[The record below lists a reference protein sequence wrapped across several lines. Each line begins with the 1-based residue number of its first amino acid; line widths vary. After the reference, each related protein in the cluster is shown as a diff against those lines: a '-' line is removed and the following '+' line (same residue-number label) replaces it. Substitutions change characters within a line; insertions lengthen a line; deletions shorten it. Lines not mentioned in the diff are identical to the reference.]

1 MPIPATP
8 YIWFNGKLV
17 AWEKA
22 TVHVL
27 AHALH
32 YGSSVFEGVRAYE
45 TPRGVA
51 IFRLRDH
58 TRRLFDSAKVYRIQ
72 IPFSSE
78 QINDACRQVIA
89 VNALSRGAYIRP
101 VAFRGYGEI
110 GVAPKID
117 PPVEVAVA
125 AWEWGKYLGDES
137 AAAGVDVCVS
147 SWQRVAPNTLPAL
160 AKAGGNY
167 LSSQLI
173 SQEAKRLGFAEG
185 IGLAT
190 DGTVSEGAG
199 ENLFVVKDGVLLTP
213 SLAHSVLGGLTRDT
227 VMTLA
232 RQMGLEVRE
241 ISIPREMLYLADEL
255 FFTGTAVEITPI
267 RSVDRI
273 TVGVGHRGPVT
284 EKLQKAFFGLFT
296 GATQDQW
303 GWLDYVDMQPNT
315 RAAAAAH

>member
-8 YIWFNGKLV
+8 FIWFNGKLV
-17 AWEKA
+17 PWEKA

-27 AHALH
+27 SHALH

-58 TRRLFDSAKVYRIQ
+58 TRRLFDSAKIYRIQ
-72 IPFSSE
+72 IPFSAE
-78 QINDACRQVIA
+78 QINDACRQVVA
-89 VNALSRGAYIRP
+89 VNELSHGAYIRP

-117 PPVEVAVA
+117 PPVDVAIA
-125 AWEWGKYLGDES
+125 AWEWGKYLGHES
-137 AAAGVDVCVS
+137 EEAGVDVCVS
-147 SWQRVAPNTLPAL
+147 SWHRVAPNTLPAL

-173 SQEAKRLGFAEG
+173 SLEAKRLGFAEG
-185 IGLAT
+185 IGLAV

-213 SLAHSVLGGLTRDT
+213 SLAHSVLGGITRDT
-227 VMTLA
+227 VMRLA
-232 RQMGLEVRE
+232 RKQGLEVRE
-241 ISIPREMLYLADEL
+241 CSVPRELLYLADEL
-255 FFTGTAVEITPI
+255 FFTGTAAEVTPI

-273 TVGVGHRGPVT
+273 QVGAGHRGPVA
-284 EKLQKAFFGLFT
+284 EKLQKEFFAIVNGTRPDRF
-296 GATQDQW
+296 
-303 GWLDYVDMQPNT
+303 GWLSPVYVNQPVGV
-315 RAAAAAH
+315 AK

>member
-8 YIWFNGKLV
+8 FIWFNGKLV

-45 TPRGVA
+45 TPKGVA

-58 TRRLFDSAKVYRIQ
+58 TRRLFDSAKIHRIQ
-72 IPFSSE
+72 IPFTAE
-78 QINDACRQVIA
+78 QLNAAAREVVA
-89 VNALSRGAYIRP
+89 VNGLLHGAYIRP
-101 VAFRGYGEI
+101 IAFRGYGEI

-117 PPVEVAVA
+117 PPVDVAIA
-125 AWEWGKYLGDES
+125 AWEWGKYLGHES
-137 AAAGVDVCVS
+137 EASGVDVCVS

-185 IGLAT
+185 IGLSP
-190 DGTVSEGAG
+190 DGAVSEGAG
-199 ENLFVVKDGVLLTP
+199 ENLFLVKDGVLLTP
-213 SLAHSVLGGLTRDT
+213 GLTHSVLGGITRDT
-227 VMTLA
+227 VMKLA
-232 RQMGLEVRE
+232 RTLGLEVRE
-241 ISIPREMLYLADEL
+241 TSIPRELLYLADEL
-255 FFTGTAVEITPI
+255 FFTGTAAEVTPI
-267 RSVDRI
+267 RSVDRLV
-273 TVGVGHRGPVT
+273 VGSGRRGPIT
-284 EKLQKAFFGLFT
+284 EQLQQAFFGLFSLT
-296 GATQDQW
+296 TPDQW
-303 GWLDYVDMQPNT
+303 GWLDFLDIKEPA
-315 RAAAAAH
+315 RAAAAL

>member
-58 TRRLFDSAKVYRIQ
+58 TRRLYDSAKVYRIQ
-72 IPFSSE
+72 IPFTQD
-78 QINDACRQVIA
+78 QINDACRHVIA
-89 VNALSRGAYIRP
+89 VNSLSRGAYIRP

-117 PPVEVAVA
+117 PPVDVAIA

-185 IGLAT
+185 IGLAP

-199 ENLFVVKDGVLLTP
+199 ENIFIVKDGVLLTP
-213 SLAHSVLGGLTRDT
+213 NLAHSVLGGLTRDT
-227 VMTLA
+227 VMVLA
-232 RQMGLEVRE
+232 KQLEIEVRE

-255 FFTGTAVEITPI
+255 FFTGTAAEVTPI

-273 TVGVGHRGPVT
+273 TVGVGHRGPIT
-284 EKLQKAFFGLFT
+284 EKLQKAFFGLFS
-296 GATQDQW
+296 GATNDQW
-303 GWLDYVDMQPNT
+303 GWLDYVDMNLSART
-315 RAAAAAH
+315 AAAAH